1 MMRKNNFLHLFVIIT
16 LVIISCNNDDET
28 ITLLQNENPGS
39 FSVEVTDITDSS
51 ALLTWDSAIDPDGDV
66 VTYTVFLEET
76 EVQSEIQETVFLLEG
91 FIEQTSYSGKV
102 VASDGENGTSESSF
116 TFTLDNSSNE
126 VNIAWQKSLGGTGN
140 DEAYSIWQTN
150 DQGYIVA
157 GSSESDD
164 GNVSGNNGNKDCWI
178 VKLDS
183 QGDIE
188 WETNI
193 GGSNNETVHDIAQ
206 TADGGF
212 IVGAF
217 SSSSDGDVSGNN
229 GMRDFWIVKLNGSGS
244 IEWENNIGGSSDDIL
259 ESIIQSSDGG
269 YVAVGFSSSDEF
281 DVSGQSDAWIVKL
294 NASGVFQWETNLGG
308 SQRDI
313 AFSVDQ
319 TTDQGFII
327 AGYTETGDN
336 KRDMWIAKLDAI
348 GNFSWENSFVGTENE
363 EAESIEQTSD
373 GGYII
378 SGYSGSND
386 GDIGENKGG
395 NDAVIIKT
403 DMAGNMQWKKI
414 FGGTR
419 SEGISDIH
427 QTNDGGYIAIG
438 SSSSND
444 VDVTDNNGATDF
456 WILRLQ
462 SNGDI
467 VWQKNLGDEGDDYA
481 FSIQETSDGGFIT
494 AGTWY
499 TNIMG
504 SGEGTTGDFDYWV
517 IKLE

>member
-1 MMRKNNFLHLFVIIT
+1 MKKNIFLYLFM
-16 LVIISCNNDDET
+16 LMGLAIISCKSDDET
-28 ITLLQNENPGS
+28 ITLLQNQNPGS
-39 FSVEVTDITDSS
+39 FSIEVIEITDSS
-51 ALLTWDSAIDPDGDV
+51 ALLTWNSAIDPDGDV
-66 VTYTVFLEET
+66 VTYTVFLEENAI
-76 EVQSEIQETVFLLEG
+76 ESDIQETAFLLED
-91 FIEQTSYSGKV
+91 FMEQTSYSGKV
-102 VASDGENGTSESSF
+102 VASDGNNGTSESSF
-116 TFTLDNSSNE
+116 TFTLNNSPDE
-126 VNIAWQKSLGGTGN
+126 VNIAWQKSLGGTSD
-140 DEAYSIWQTN
+140 DEAYSIWQTS

-183 QGDIE
+183 QGIIQ

-193 GGSNNETVHDIAQ
+193 GGSNNDTVHDIIQ
-206 TADGGF
+206 TVDGGF

-217 SSSSDGDVSGNN
+217 SSSSDGDVSENN
-229 GMRDFWIVKLNGSGS
+229 GMRDFWIVKLNMSGS

-281 DVSGQSDAWIVKL
+281 GINGQSDAWIIKL
-294 NASGVFQWETNLGG
+294 NESGVFQWETNLGG

-319 TTDQGFII
+319 TTDQGYII
-327 AGYTETGDN
+327 AGYTETNDN
-336 KRDMWIAKLDAI
+336 KRDMWITKLDAI
-348 GNFSWENSFVGTENE
+348 GDFSWERSFVGTDNE

-378 SGYSGSND
+378 SGYSESDD

-395 NDAVIIKT
+395 NDAIIIKT

-414 FGGTR
+414 FGGTG
-419 SEGISDIH
+419 SEGINDIH

-444 VDVTDNNGATDF
+444 VDVEDNNGATDF
-456 WILRLQ
+456 WIIRLEPDG
-462 SNGDI
+462 SI
-467 VWQKNLGDEGDDYA
+467 VWQKNMGDEGNDYA
-481 FSIQETSDGGFIT
+481 FSIQQTIDGGFIA

-499 TNIMG
+499 TNITG